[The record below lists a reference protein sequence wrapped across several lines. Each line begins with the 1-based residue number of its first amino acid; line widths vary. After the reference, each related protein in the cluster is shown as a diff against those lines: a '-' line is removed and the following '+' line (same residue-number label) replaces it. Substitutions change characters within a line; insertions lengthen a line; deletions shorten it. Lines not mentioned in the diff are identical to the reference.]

1 MINYNT
7 QQIRGIYSKLLN
19 DIKEAIFSVDVSDKI
34 IDIGKKHKLAVDKI
48 GIIGNETSRVMLGV
62 THPNE
67 FIGNLTERLEVDKEK
82 ARAIAGEINEQV
94 FKKVRESLRKI
105 HNMREEAEEEKV
117 KKRGEEEKKKK
128 VAVVGPWLSNITE
141 IVNRSD
147 ILKEIEK
154 DHSQENLVPDIMKGD
169 TNPFEEKM
177 KEGVLIAPVEEKRY
191 VEESAKM
198 ALLPEPEKS
207 KKYQGFDPYR
217 EQLE

>member
-7 QQIRGIYSKLLN
+7 QQIRGIYSKLPN

-117 KKRGEEEKKKK
+117 SD
-128 VAVVGPWLSNITE
+128 VGHSVSNITM

-154 DHSQENLVPDIMKGD
+154 DHSQESLVQDIMKGNIK
-169 TNPFEEKM
+169 TFEEKM
-177 KEGVLIAPVEEKRY
+177 KKGV
-191 VEESAKM
+191 
-198 ALLPEPEKS
+198 
-207 KKYQGFDPYR
+207 
-217 EQLE
+217 